1 MRREARLKPEY
12 AHLYPGMEPG
22 AWEAAAILDDRV
34 LACRQLLTSGGF
46 LLNDRALNA
55 EHFEFRGGSA
65 PRGAAPDRLA
75 ADSRGAQHEAVGGAF
90 SDNR

>member
-1 MRREARLKPEY
+1 
-12 AHLYPGMEPG
+12 
-22 AWEAAAILDDRV
+22 V
-34 LACRQLLTSGGF
+34 LS
-46 LLNDRALNA
+46 DRALNA